1 MENLEFT
8 KPGLTW
14 SVTMIPR
21 DYGHDRVCEK
31 DACFE
36 FQTRQAYSS
45 NLLWTH
51 KKFVLGT
58 KSFYRTLPMQTCA
71 CLCPLIDLFH
81 LATIDKAWDLRKR
94 SSKRKTPR
102 CLCVV
107 STLIYHILI
116 FDGRR

>member
-1 MENLEFT
+1 MENLEFS

-36 FQTRQAYSS
+36 FQTRQAY
-45 NLLWTH
+45 
-51 KKFVLGT
+51 
-58 KSFYRTLPMQTCA
+58 A

-102 CLCVV
+102 CLCGV

>member
-1 MENLEFT
+1 MENLEFS

-21 DYGHDRVCEK
+21 DYGHDRVCQK

-51 KKFVLGT
+51 KKN
-58 KSFYRTLPMQTCA
+58 
-71 CLCPLIDLFH
+71 LCSVQ
-81 LATIDKAWDLRKR
+81 KAFIEHFQCKR
-94 SSKRKTPR
+94 AR
-102 CLCVV
+102 V
-107 STLIYHILI
+107 YAH
-116 FDGRR
+116 